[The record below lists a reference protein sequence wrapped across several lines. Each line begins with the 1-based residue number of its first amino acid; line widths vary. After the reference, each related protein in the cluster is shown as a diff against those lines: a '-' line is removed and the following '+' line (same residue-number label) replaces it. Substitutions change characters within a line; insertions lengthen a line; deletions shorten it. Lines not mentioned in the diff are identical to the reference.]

1 MPVFLEEVLVQRQS
15 MRTEEATARNQE
27 LAFCLG
33 GLRTQAALQIE

>member
-1 MPVFLEEVLVQRQS
+1 MQRQS
-15 MRTEEATARNQE
+15 MRTEKAYAKSQE